1 MTPARR
7 FAKLTPVAAVDA
19 QGLYSVREVANQ
31 LGVHPETI
39 RRLIHD
45 GRMDAVRIGR
55 VLRVHGSALDKF
67 LAVQRIKPSRVSD

>member
-1 MTPARR
+1 MS
-7 FAKLTPVAAVDA
+7 AVE
-19 QGLYSVREVANQ
+19 GTGSLYSVREVANQ

>member
-1 MTPARR
+1 VSTPD
-7 FAKLTPVAAVDA
+7 TN
-19 QGLYSVREVANQ
+19 GNGSLYSVREVADQ

-55 VLRVHGSALDKF
+55 VLRVHGAALDKF
-67 LAVQRIKPSRVSD
+67 LAVQRIKPSR

>member
-1 MTPARR
+1 VST
-7 FAKLTPVAAVDA
+7 VE
-19 QGLYSVREVANQ
+19 GNGSLYSVREVANQ

>member
-1 MTPARR
+1 MLARVTT
-7 FAKLTPVAAVDA
+7 ADGNGA
-19 QGLYSVREVANQ
+19 LYSVREVADQ

-55 VLRVHGSALDKF
+55 VLRVHGAALDKF
-67 LAVQRIKPSRVSD
+67 LAVQRIKPVRAND